1 MTSSYDP
8 IGESYAAVKAL
19 PLPRGTEIPA
29 VEALLGDLRGKSL
42 LDLACGQ
49 GFYSRL
55 ASRRGA
61 RPVVGVDLSEAMVEA
76 ALREEQRAPL
86 GIRYLQADAAS
97 VSAAQLGY
105 PEGFDQLLALFL
117 FNYATDPASL
127 RSQAQAV
134 CRCLRPGGRLLAVLP
149 DPAFRCGSLETE
161 AYGFRT
167 RVLEE
172 REEGRRFQVDI
183 LLEPPI
189 QLVSWQWTRSTVEA
203 SLAAAGL
210 EAITWHPIEVSA
222 EALDTHGT
230 GFWHAYRTNPP
241 NIALSAI
248 RP

>member
-8 IGESYAAVKAL
+8 IGESYAGVKAL
-19 PLPRGTEIPA
+19 PLARGTEIPA
-29 VEALLGDLRGKSL
+29 VETLLADLQGKSL

-55 ASRRGA
+55 ARRRGA
-61 RPVVGVDLSEAMVEA
+61 GSVVGVDLSEAMVEA
-76 ALREEQRAPL
+76 ARREEKRAPL
-86 GIRYLQADAAS
+86 GIHYRQADAAT
-97 VSAAQLGY
+97 VSASELGH

-117 FNYATDPASL
+117 FNYAPDPASL
-127 RSQAQAV
+127 RNQAKAV
-134 CRCLRPGGRLLAVLP
+134 YRCLRPGGRLLAVLP

-172 REEGRRFQVDI
+172 LEEGRRFQVDI

-222 EALDTHGT
+222 EALDAQGAE
-230 GFWHAYRTNPP
+230 FWRTYKTNPP